1 MITYGNSLANTLN
14 EEVTYMNNF
23 NDAYNKDKQYK
34 DNLINSV
41 ITPDKQE
48 AYTNAVDYT
57 IDDLMG
63 VMEAYKHGSIKNE
76 EDAQEQIRVFL
87 EEYTVKLINVFQGK

>member
-34 DNLINSV
+34 DTLINSV

-48 AYTNAVDYT
+48 DYTNAVGYT

-63 VMEAYKHGSIKNE
+63 VMEAYKHGSITNE
-76 EDAQEQIRVFL
+76 EAAQEQIRVFL
-87 EEYTVKLINVFQGK
+87 EEYTVKLINIMEGK